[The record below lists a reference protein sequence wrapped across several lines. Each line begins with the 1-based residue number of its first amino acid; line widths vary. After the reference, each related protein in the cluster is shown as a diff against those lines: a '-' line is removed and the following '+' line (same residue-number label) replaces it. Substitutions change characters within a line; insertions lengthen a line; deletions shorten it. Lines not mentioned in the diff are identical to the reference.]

1 MAAQAFVVVVV
12 YVVEMAPQA
21 KEALLEFRLVVVAK
35 VGKEALKHL
44 ALLIGKIRYVVKLVY
59 VFKIAEYLVGISHI
73 LVDVVEVG
81 NEQLSPTVEVVEGL
95 VYARTLDERLVQIA
109 YKLDGVAHRSCRV
122 LAKEVADGDVG
133 RAPYRFAGVACQVL
147 VHKEGGTLVGE
158 YHRNAR
164 EVGTPLVY
172 DVFGDKLQ
180 KSLDVAHC

>member
-1 MAAQAFVVVVV
+1 MYVSEISKKMLSRCHVFV
-12 YVVEMAPQA
+12 Y
-21 KEALLEFRLVVVAK
+21 
-35 VGKEALKHL
+35 
-44 ALLIGKIRYVVKLVY
+44 I
-59 VFKIAEYLVGISHI
+59 
-73 LVDVVEVG
+73 VEVG

-133 RAPYRFAGVACQVL
+133 RAPYRFAGIACQVL

-158 YHRNAR
+158 HHRNAR
-164 EVGTPLVY
+164 EVGAPLVY
-172 DVFGDKLQ
+172 NVFGDKLQ